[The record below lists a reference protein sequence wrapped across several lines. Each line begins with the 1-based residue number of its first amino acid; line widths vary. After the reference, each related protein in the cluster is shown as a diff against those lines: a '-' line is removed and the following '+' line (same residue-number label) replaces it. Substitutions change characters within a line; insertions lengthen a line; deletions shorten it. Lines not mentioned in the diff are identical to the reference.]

1 MNPAIYVALVI
12 ALSVGAQWLG
22 WRLRLPALLFL
33 LVVGFALGQFV
44 SPDEVFG
51 RDLLFAG
58 VNLCVAIILFEGALS
73 LKLRQVRDLGRPIVR
88 LCTVTVA
95 VSWVL
100 ISLAARLL
108 GFDLRVAL
116 LLGAILV
123 VTGPTVINPI
133 LRQLRPTRRVSGLLR
148 WEGII
153 VDPLGAIMALLVYQG
168 VTSIEGA
175 SLWREL
181 GRLGLTVVVALAVA
195 IPVGLG
201 LTAMLRRHLIPD
213 FLQGVVFVGVALG
226 TVVGS
231 DLILEESGL
240 LAVTAL
246 GVLIANRP
254 GIELDRVLEF
264 KENLQVLLVGALF
277 VMLAGRVT
285 PAEIADV
292 APIGLVFV
300 AVLVLIV
307 RPLSVQL
314 GLAGTETSRQERIL
328 MSFMAPRGIV
338 AASITAVFALQFS
351 QAAQTVRSQAE
362 AVMDGDP
369 QRGRALMAFT
379 ERLAGMS
386 GQVDRLVPLVFLVI
400 VCTVAIYGLGIGRLA
415 ERLGL
420 ASASPRGVMFAG
432 SPAWAIDAAVELR
445 DLGVATMFVTRRSYD
460 LDAVR
465 AAGLRCEAA
474 DFLSEYAVD
483 EMDLS
488 GIASMVA
495 VTPDDNVNSIGS
507 VHYRRALGRSNVFG
521 LRRTDEGEDGD
532 STTGTVSALKALTAF
547 EPALEHAELERRWRA
562 GARAHRV
569 RIGETMSWERFR
581 RLVPDSVAMFVVR
594 PSSTMV
600 ATPSMA
606 APRNGD
612 VVVYLGEALP
622 DVVEEG
628 PLTRR

>member
-1 MNPAIYVALVI
+1 MTRVNPATYVALVI
-12 ALSVGAQWLG
+12 GLSVGAQWLG
-22 WRLRLPALLFL
+22 WRLRLPALLFML
-33 LVVGFALGQFV
+33 IIGFGLGQLV

-73 LKLRQVRDLGRPIVR
+73 LKLRPVRDLGRPILR

-95 VSWVL
+95 ACWVL
-100 ISLAARLL
+100 IALTAWAL

-153 VDPLGAIMALLVYQG
+153 VDPIGAVLAVLVYQG

-175 SLWREL
+175 SVWREV
-181 GRLGLTVVVALAVA
+181 GRLGLTVLVALLVAV
-195 IPVGLG
+195 PVGLG
-201 LTAMLRRHLIPD
+201 VAALLRRHLIPD
-213 FLQGVVFVGVALG
+213 FLQGVVFVGIALG
-226 TVVGS
+226 TVVGAN
-231 DLILEESGL
+231 LILDESGL

-246 GVLIANRP
+246 GILLANQP

-285 PAEIADV
+285 PAQLAGV
-292 APIGLVFV
+292 APMGLVLV
-300 AVLVLIV
+300 AALVLVV
-307 RPLSVQL
+307 RPVSVLL
-314 GLAGTETSRQERIL
+314 GLAGTETTRQERTL
-328 MSFMAPRGIV
+328 MCFMAPRGIV
-338 AASITAVFALQFS
+338 AASITAIFALQFS
-351 QAAQTVRSQAE
+351 QAAGNVRSQAT
-362 AVMDGDP
+362 AAMGSDP
-369 QRGRALMAFT
+369 RRARALMGFAD
-379 ERLAGMS
+379 RLAGLS
-386 GQVDRLVPLVFLVI
+386 NQVDRMVPLVFFVI
-400 VCTVAIYGLGIGRLA
+400 VCTVAVYGLGIGRLA

-432 SPAWAIDAAVELR
+432 TPAWSIDAARALREL
-445 DLGVATMFVTRRSYD
+445 DVPTMFVTRRSYD
-460 LDAVR
+460 LAAVR

-507 VHYRRALGRSNVFG
+507 VHYRRALGRSNVFQ
-521 LRRTDEGEDGD
+521 LRRTDEGDAGD
-532 STTGTVSALKALTAF
+532 RASGTVSTLKALTAF
-547 EPALEHAELERRWRA
+547 SPSRDHAGMEAAWRS
-562 GARAHRV
+562 GARVHQA
-569 RIGETMSWERFR
+569 
-581 RLVPDSVAMFVVR
+581 RLTPSLTWARLRQSCPGAVALFIVR
-594 PSSTMV
+594 PGSVTV
-600 ATPSMA
+600 ATESMA
-606 APRNGD
+606 TPKTGD
-612 VVVYLGEALP
+612 VVIYLGD
-622 DVVEEG
+622 DVDGRSVQDG
-628 PLTRR
+628 

>member
-1 MNPAIYVALVI
+1 MNPAIYVALVVG
-12 ALSVGAQWLG
+12 LSVAAQWLG
-22 WRLRLPALLFL
+22 WRLRLPSLLFL
-33 LVVGFALGQFV
+33 LVVGFALGRAV

-73 LKLRQVRDLGRPIVR
+73 LKLRPVRDLGRPILR

-95 VSWVL
+95 ASWLLV
-100 ISLAARLL
+100 AVTARLL

-153 VDPLGAIMALLVYQG
+153 VDPLGAILALLVYQG

-175 SLWREL
+175 SLWHEL
-181 GRLGLTVVVALAVA
+181 GRLGLTVLVALLVAV
-195 IPVGLG
+195 PVGLG
-201 LTAMLRRHLIPD
+201 LTTMLRRHLIPD
-213 FLQGVVFVGVALG
+213 FLQGVVFVGVALA

-231 DLILEESGL
+231 NLILEESGL

-246 GVLIANRP
+246 GVLVTNRP
-254 GIELDRVLEF
+254 GVELDRVLEF

-285 PAEIADV
+285 PTEIADV
-292 APIGLVFV
+292 APIGLAFV
-300 AVLVLIV
+300 AILVLIV
-307 RPLSVQL
+307 RPVSVQL
-314 GLAGTETSRQERIL
+314 GLAGTETSRQERFL

-338 AASITAVFALQFS
+338 AASITSVFALQFS
-351 QAAQTVRSQAE
+351 EAAQNVRSQA
-362 AVMDGDP
+362 ASAMARDP
-369 QRGRALMAFT
+369 QRGRALSAFAD
-379 ERLAGMS
+379 RLAGMS
-386 GQVDRLVPLVFLVI
+386 GQVDRMVPLVFLVI

-432 SPAWAIDAAVELR
+432 SPAWAIDAAVALR
-445 DLGVATMFVTRRSYD
+445 DLGVATMFVTRRGYD

-507 VHYRRALGRSNVFG
+507 VHYRRALGRANVFG
-521 LRRTDEGEDGD
+521 LRRSDEGEDGD
-532 STTGTVSALKALTAF
+532 ATTGTVPALKALTAF
-547 EPALEHAELERRWRA
+547 DPPLEHSELDRRWRA
-562 GARAHRV
+562 GARVGRV
-569 RIGETMSWERFR
+569 RITDQMNWQQFR
-581 RLVPDSVAMFVVR
+581 RSFPDAVAMFVVR
-594 PSSTMV
+594 GSSTVV
-600 ATPSMA
+600 ATPSMT
-606 APRNGD
+606 APKAGE
-612 VVVYLGEALP
+612 VVVYLGDRAQTP
-622 DVVEEG
+622 SS
-628 PLTRR
+628 RH